1 MNAPSPCVLRPGRM
15 RRGGWPVLPT
25 WPVGL
30 REAGALRKQHVVWC
44 PWLQHG
50 SVSPRGRRPRLGKPR
65 EQTGLWVPLTAP
77 PRLPASGVLACT
89 LGATVSLGTRPSVAS
104 RAAPASGLPI
114 TGYKGSGRLPRRWEV
129 PSRPGPQGRAVRPQG
144 SRLGPL
150 VQAGP
155 VLAPLLSPRP
165 RHRRLAL
172 SSVLS
177 DGPLPGHPQTCP
189 PGGGKRAW
197 DGSAGG
203 VWPRH
208 PQGCPCHS
216 LCGRR
221 EPSAAPG
228 TGCSPNPHGPAGR
241 GGPGRRRLAGQGT
254 VVGGHGCLG
263 EGWGRF
269 GVCVGSH
276 SRAQRQAAVGRGVCV
291 SGTCCCAADTGH
303 SRGPVRGPQAG
314 PSPPLGRE
322 KWGKQ
327 GQL

>member
-1 MNAPSPCVLRPGRM
+1 MVPYRHADGGRVQGSLVNRRASGCRSRRRPTSLLLASSPAPWGPLCHWAHVPRWPLAQHQPLASQSLATRAPGASPGVGKCRPGRAP
-15 RRGGWPVLPT
+15 RAGRSGPRAHGW
-25 WPVGL
+25 
-30 REAGALRKQHVVWC
+30 
-44 PWLQHG
+44 
-50 SVSPRGRRPRLGKPR
+50 GRSCRP
-65 EQTGLWVPLTAP
+65 
-77 PRLPASGVLACT
+77 
-89 LGATVSLGTRPSVAS
+89 
-104 RAAPASGLPI
+104 
-114 TGYKGSGRLPRRWEV
+114 
-129 PSRPGPQGRAVRPQG
+129 
-144 SRLGPL
+144 
-150 VQAGP
+150 GP

-221 EPSAAPG
+221 EPGAAPG

-254 VVGGHGCLG
+254 VVGGHGCPG

-276 SRAQRQAAVGRGVCV
+276 SRAQRQAAVGRG
-291 SGTCCCAADTGH
+291 SRTCCCAADTGH

>member
-1 MNAPSPCVLRPGRM
+1 MAPYRHADGGRVQGSLVN
-15 RRGGWPVLPT
+15 RRASGC
-25 WPVGL
+25 
-30 REAGALRKQHVVWC
+30 RSR
-44 PWLQHG
+44 
-50 SVSPRGRRPRLGKPR
+50 RRPTSLLLASSPAPWGPLCHWAHVPR
-65 EQTGLWVPLTAP
+65 WPLAQHQPLASQSLATRAP
-77 PRLPASGVLACT
+77 GASPDVNA
-89 LGATVSLGTRPSVAS
+89 
-104 RAAPASGLPI
+104 
-114 TGYKGSGRLPRRWEV
+114 GRGEREV

-197 DGSAGG
+197 DGSARG

-208 PQGCPCHS
+208 PQGCPCHA
-216 LCGRR
+216 LCRRR
-221 EPSAAPG
+221 EPGAVPG

-254 VVGGHGCLG
+254 VVGGQGAP
-263 EGWGRF
+263 GRD
-269 GVCVGSH
+269 GV
-276 SRAQRQAAVGRGVCV
+276 
-291 SGTCCCAADTGH
+291 
-303 SRGPVRGPQAG
+303 GPA
-314 PSPPLGRE
+314 
-322 KWGKQ
+322 
-327 GQL
+327 